1 MFYSKKNL
9 LLPSDVSEGIFWSRS
24 VIPLWVEFWW
34 RKPATCRFSSEL
46 PPPFP
51 LFTHTHHLLGF
62 RGKCC
67 HSEVATPAGAESFKI
82 FKKEGAFRSGPS
94 PQTAPKK
101 DGFEAALMV
110 VVTPS
115 PSSGEPGKLSPQ
127 QPSRSKPASVGR
139 KPTTMEQL
147 TPKPPT
153 NSYPVDPNLCYPVN
167 KFNSTRFLLE
177 TPLLPITQTDTL
189 CVLVRLAATA
199 AKFRLLSIEA
209 SWGSLG
215 DSDLGDS
222 GLLLDQDQDQERD
235 IEGDTVWPAGYRQ
248 CSDRL
253 SLAGS
258 DLLWWPGVGGPP
270 AGWHKITKSIQ
281 NQPKLGD
288 ALWRWF

>member
-1 MFYSKKNL
+1 M
-9 LLPSDVSEGIFWSRS
+9 
-24 VIPLWVEFWW
+24 
-34 RKPATCRFSSEL
+34 
-46 PPPFP
+46 
-51 LFTHTHHLLGF
+51 
-62 RGKCC
+62 
-67 HSEVATPAGAESFKI
+67 ATPAGGEKFKI
-82 FKKEGAFRSGPS
+82 FKKEGAFRSSPS

-127 QPSRSKPASVGR
+127 QPSRSKPASVGS

-177 TPLLPITQTDTL
+177 TPLLPITQADTL

-258 DLLWWPGVGGPP
+258 DLLW
-270 AGWHKITKSIQ
+270 
-281 NQPKLGD
+281 
-288 ALWRWF
+288 